1 MTEIDTAN
9 DNLSCTELENPEFWR
24 TFLAEQIGRL
34 VQMFRNHG
42 LHAALA
48 EELTQATV
56 LDAIRGRNSYDP
68 ARGTLQQ
75 WLFGIANNTLAL
87 EMRRRQYQPK
97 FNSDLLD
104 HLQKLDSQPLPDEI
118 LERQETADCVRKAM
132 DSLAPQERD
141 VLAAKYQQDLSVRQI
156 SMQMNLTEKAVESL
170 LYRARINLRTL
181 LQKANP
187 LTREC

>member
-9 DNLSCTELENPEFWR
+9 DNLSRTELESPEFWR

-48 EELTQATV
+48 EELTQATI

-68 ARGTLQQ
+68 ARGSLQQ

-97 FNSDLLD
+97 FNGDLLE

-181 LQKANP
+181 LQKTNP